1 MTLTPAEEEEFA
13 SFPDPLRALVSAE
26 LAAGNAIAALGHGFP
41 AAPCGAYI
49 LLARPVDDARRVS
62 TGEISFYDRN
72 GSSYAGEFTD
82 HQRHFFVVEPPR
94 PPEPAPDMDAIR
106 KQLASDDWQHGGAPH
121 RTEEE
126 VDPESLVGRFQANM
140 EIDYEKWREGI
151 GYDLELLSQATPKE
165 LERIEA
171 IVQDRREADW
181 RDIAALA
188 ALGTP
193 TAQASLKRALA
204 SGDSRIQMA
213 VLEYAPD
220 AATESQ
226 RIAVLVQALERAT
239 LYGGLSQ
246 ALDHIASFH
255 PPPIV
260 DTLLR
265 GLMERDG
272 ATACQ
277 FAGMVYFLFGKA
289 ASPFDW
295 DHRPFFLCFNTD
307 DLEEREVVV
316 RELLATI
323 GKDPSRYIKPKPL
336 AP

>member
-1 MTLTPAEEEEFA
+1 
-13 SFPDPLRALVSAE
+13 
-26 LAAGNAIAALGHGFP
+26 
-41 AAPCGAYI
+41 
-49 LLARPVDDARRVS
+49 
-62 TGEISFYDRN
+62 
-72 GSSYAGEFTD
+72 
-82 HQRHFFVVEPPR
+82 
-94 PPEPAPDMDAIR
+94 
-106 KQLASDDWQHGGAPH
+106 
-121 RTEEE
+121 
-126 VDPESLVGRFQANM
+126 
-140 EIDYEKWREGI
+140 
-151 GYDLELLSQATPKE
+151 
-165 LERIEA
+165 
-171 IVQDRREADW
+171 
-181 RDIAALA
+181 
-188 ALGTP
+188 
-193 TAQASLKRALA
+193 
-204 SGDSRIQMA
+204 MA

-220 AATESQ
+220 AVTESE

-239 LYGGLSQ
+239 LYGGLPQ
-246 ALDHIASFH
+246 ALDHIAGFH

-295 DHRPFFLCFNTD
+295 DHRPFFLRFNTD
-307 DLEEREVVV
+307 DLEERAVVV